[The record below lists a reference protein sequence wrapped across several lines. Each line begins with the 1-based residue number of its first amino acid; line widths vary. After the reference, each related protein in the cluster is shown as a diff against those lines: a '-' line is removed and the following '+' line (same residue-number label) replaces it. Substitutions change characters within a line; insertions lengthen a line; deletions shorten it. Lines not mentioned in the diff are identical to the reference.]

1 MIYIYMVYK
10 DMFMDEMLYG
20 ILWFLAPPNLVC
32 ESMSLIRVWELHAMP
47 SWWEPPPES
56 LIP

>member
-1 MIYIYMVYK
+1 MIHK

-32 ESMSLIRVWELHAMP
+32 ESMSFIGEWKLRATL
-47 SWWEPPPES
+47 SWWEPPSES
-56 LIP
+56 